1 MTKIDPT
8 LSKSQIVKQIKDFIQ
23 KTHEQ
28 IKENYSRSSN
38 IKNLNKKL
46 SLTNNNNNLKGLP
59 QNKRYITPLN
69 KNGMN
74 RNKSTNNINASYFD
88 NKKIAEVINEEDLK
102 NYMNNNNIIK
112 DEDEGKT
119 NFYANFLEKPKKI
132 NRVGSLVLPKNINIV
147 SSSKRGKIK
156 LPSLIKK

>member
-1 MTKIDPT
+1 
-8 LSKSQIVKQIKDFIQ
+8 
-23 KTHEQ
+23 
-28 IKENYSRSSN
+28 
-38 IKNLNKKL
+38 
-46 SLTNNNNNLKGLP
+46 
-59 QNKRYITPLN
+59 
-69 KNGMN
+69 MN